1 MNWLRAAALAPLCLG
16 CATISTSEG
25 KGPVPRGVR
34 IYPPRILLL
43 VDSQYDGGKGRST
56 VLLVPNLAE
65 AYDVLPVTVLAR
77 NEFRIDVEDGMLK
90 SLQSGQDTTAPIA
103 LFKSAGELAARAA
116 GVGVSSR
123 DFEGSYGLPTG
134 IYLLKPDG
142 TLAQLPPPKPEA
154 VK

>member
-1 MNWLRAAALAPLCLG
+1 MRSLRVAALAPVLFG
-16 CATISTSEG
+16 CATISTSPG
-25 KGPVPRGVR
+25 TGPVPRGIR

-43 VDSQYDGGKGRST
+43 VDGEYDGGKGRST
-56 VLLVPNLAE
+56 LLVLPNLAE

-103 LFKSAGELAARAA
+103 LLKSAGETAARAA
-116 GVGVSSR
+116 GVGVSAR

-134 IYLLKPDG
+134 VYLLKPDG
-142 TLAQLPPPKPEA
+142 TLAA
-154 VK
+154 VPAPQK